1 MSLFVLKTMNKEFDR
16 WNERKKK
23 IHNAGAGRFYHK
35 REIWWCSLGANIGY
49 EQDGGGPLFQRP
61 VLIVKGLSAHTC
73 IVIPLTTSKSRHPMR
88 ISLGNID
95 GEESA
100 VVISQLRVVDTRRFT
115 ERLGIL
121 EKVLFRDIQK
131 AVQMMF

>member
-1 MSLFVLKTMNKEFDR
+1 
-16 WNERKKK
+16 
-23 IHNAGAGRFYHK
+23 
-35 REIWWCSLGANIGY
+35 
-49 EQDGGGPLFQRP
+49 
-61 VLIVKGLSAHTC
+61 
-73 IVIPLTTSKSRHPMR
+73 MR